1 MVAYSARCLP
11 SLPHFHQ
18 TDGAVERWTPS
29 RGTQPGLVLGLI
41 PSILGKDVA
50 GIVMHSRC
58 CLSCACL
65 QRALIVSCR
74 SNPFGEALRKT
85 SKGSYPKPV
94 ESESG

>member
-18 TDGAVERWTPS
+18 TEVAVERWTPS

-50 GIVMHSRC
+50 GIVTHSRC
-58 CLSCACL
+58 CLSCACPSTCPHCQL
-65 QRALIVSCR
+65 QIEPIWR
-74 SNPFGEALRKT
+74 SFKKNKQGLLPQTG
-85 SKGSYPKPV
+85 
-94 ESESG
+94 